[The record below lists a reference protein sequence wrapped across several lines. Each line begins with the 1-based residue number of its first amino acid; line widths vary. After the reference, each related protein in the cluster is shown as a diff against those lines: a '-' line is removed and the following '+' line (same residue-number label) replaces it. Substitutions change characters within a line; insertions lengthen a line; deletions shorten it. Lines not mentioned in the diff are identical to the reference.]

1 MKGTLQKVIFCHKQI
16 WRSNKLYFTLSYLIA
31 LPVGLEGF
39 LWAYGNKLLIDILTA
54 VTTKAT
60 TFAFTLLYPYLLII
74 GVWLV
79 VNSIN
84 QIFTRYIGER
94 LWRRFYANF
103 HIDITTKI
111 DKIDLQTFED
121 TKFLDTL
128 QNTQDNFKAI
138 LDVYLGSVRLST
150 AVVGA
155 TIAIVSLSFIHPLIP
170 LTIAFLTILGIFAN
184 HVYFIKRQKLDK
196 EMTPTRRLRGQF
208 YNYFFNPSAISE
220 MRLYNLQT
228 KLRTRL
234 ADLEETMITKY
245 TGLATR
251 FLPFKAMTVLLDIGF
266 IQVGTR
272 LYIFALALV
281 GKITIGQ
288 FAFYIGQVGTFTS
301 SLKNIGNNVDN
312 INEALIGLDYY
323 FEFVKVLPVLDYSN
337 ATSEVKGKGIE
348 IEFKNVTF
356 AYPGVPDRKILSNF
370 SLTIRKGEKVAI
382 IGLNGAGKTT
392 LLKLALRLYDP
403 DEGEILINGVNV
415 KNINISNLYS
425 RIGILPQNFMSYE
438 LSVRENVGYGNVI
451 EMENSEKI
459 TAALKQ
465 ASAWDFVKDYP
476 DQLEQVL
483 GRKYASS
490 IQPSVGQWQKIAL
503 ARTFFRNADLL
514 ILDEPTASIDAKSEA
529 EIFEK
534 VETLSQDKT
543 VVIISHRFSTVRKA
557 DIINVVE
564 NGSIV
569 EKGTH
574 EELMAMNGTYAEL
587 FTLQAKGYQ

>member
-1 MKGTLQKVIFCHKQI
+1 MKGTLHKVIFCHKQI
-16 WRSNKLYFTLSYLIA
+16 WSSSKLYFTLSYLIA
-31 LPVGLEGF
+31 LPIGFEGF
-39 LWAYGNKLLIDILTA
+39 LWAYGNKLLIDTLTA
-54 VTTKAT
+54 VTTKT
-60 TFAFTLLYPYLLII
+60 ITFAFTLLYPYLLII
-74 GVWLV
+74 GIWLV

-155 TIAIVSLSFIHPLIP
+155 TIAIISLSFIHPLIP

-184 HVYFIKRQKLDK
+184 HIYFIKRQKLDK

-208 YNYFFNPSAISE
+208 YSYFFYPASISE
-220 MRLYNLQT
+220 MRLYNLQS
-228 KLRTRL
+228 KFRNRL

-245 TGLATR
+245 TSLATR
-251 FLPFKAMTVLLDIGF
+251 FLPFKALTVLLDIGF

-281 GKITIGQ
+281 GKVTIGQ

-337 ATSEVKGKGIE
+337 ATSEVKGEGIE
-348 IEFKNVTF
+348 IEFRNVTF
-356 AYPGVPDRKILSNF
+356 AYPGVPDRKILTNF
-370 SLTIRKGEKVAI
+370 NLTIKKGDKVAI

-403 DEGEILINGVNV
+403 DEGEILINEVDI
-415 KNINISNLYS
+415 KNIKLEELYK
-425 RIGILPQNFMSYE
+425 RVGILPQNFMSYE
-438 LSVRENVGYGNVI
+438 LSVRENIGYGNVL
-451 EMENSEKI
+451 EMGNSEKI
-459 TAALKQ
+459 TAALNQ

-564 NGSIV
+564 NGAIV

-574 EELMAMNGTYAEL
+574 EELMNISGTYAEL